1 MWTDLP
7 TLALVGAFLA
17 SAGAVFFSGLRMTG
31 LADRLAD
38 RTGLGEAIVGGV
50 LLGAATS
57 LSGTVVSITAALD
70 GRASL
75 AFSNSVGGIAA
86 QTAFLAVADIFY
98 RRINLEHAA
107 ADLGNVFQGVVL
119 MVLLTLP
126 FVASTTPELT
136 ICSVH
141 PVSFAI
147 PLVYAAGL
155 FAGRAVHD
163 HPMWKP
169 VETPDTKTDAPD
181 EEDAESRGK
190 STPRLFLSF
199 GLLMLLMGTAGYV
212 IAKSASELADRLQIS
227 DSVVG
232 ALATAVVTSLPELVT
247 TVAAVRRGALQ
258 LAVGGII
265 GGNTFDTLF
274 LTAADISYRDGSLY
288 HAVTNQDLF
297 WIVSALLMTGVLIG
311 GLILRQREG
320 PARIGAESLLLFAIY
335 AGTIALQFIAWGQ
348 EPQAER

>member
-7 TLALVGAFLA
+7 TAALLGAFLA
-17 SAGAVFFSGLRMTG
+17 AASVVFLCGLRMTG

-57 LSGTVVSITAALD
+57 LSGTIVSITAALD

-86 QTAFLAVADIFY
+86 QTVFLAVADMFY
-98 RRINLEHAA
+98 RRVNLEHAA

-126 FVASTTPELT
+126 FVASTTPEVTLWA
-136 ICSVH
+136 VH

-147 PLVYAAGL
+147 PAVYATGL
-155 FAGRAVHD
+155 VAARSIRDA
-163 HPMWKP
+163 PMWEP
-169 VETPDTKTDAPD
+169 VETTDTKPDEPD
-181 EEDAESRGK
+181 EEDDESRGK
-190 STPRLFLSF
+190 STPRLFVTF
-199 GLLMLLMGTAGYV
+199 GLLMLLMGTAGFV
-212 IAKSASELADRLQIS
+212 IAKSASELADRFGIAE
-227 DSVVG
+227 SVVG

-288 HAVTNQDLF
+288 HAGGTQARC
-297 WIVSALLMTGVLIG
+297 WIVAGLMMTGILIG
-311 GLILRQREG
+311 GLILRQRQG
-320 PARIGAESLLLFAIY
+320 PARIGAESLLLLSIY
-335 AGTIALQFIAWGQ
+335 AGAIGLQFVAWG
-348 EPQAER
+348 